1 MILLVFGLVAIL
13 DRGLFCPPRG
23 NFGQPTKRP
32 TSRCGHGVV
41 SLRSCGASQTFRHQ
55 WASAHVDA
63 QRFILVHRRW
73 VKWRCPQGFVDWDGF
88 TSLTWAFGFS
98 VAFNLSARV
107 QTLVVPGFAKPVS
120 PDCMQKTKVSNPSE
134 TTNFVSYIF
143 VD

>member
-41 SLRSCGASQTFRHQ
+41 NLRSCGASQTFRHQ

-73 VKWRCPQGFVDWDGF
+73 VKWRCPQGFVDWGGF
-88 TSLTWAFGFS
+88 TLLIWDLGFS
-98 VAFNLSARV
+98 VTFNLSARV
-107 QTLVVPGFAKPVS
+107 KRLVVPRVTKLNSLG
-120 PDCMQKTKVSNPSE
+120 CMQKTKVSNPSE
-134 TTNFVSYIF
+134 TTNFVSYLF
-143 VD
+143 AD

>member
-32 TSRCGHGVV
+32 TSRCGHGVIN
-41 SLRSCGASQTFRHQ
+41 LRSCGESQTLRHQ
-55 WASAHVDA
+55 WAFAHFDA
-63 QRFILVHRRW
+63 QHAFLVHRRR
-73 VKWRCPQGFVDWDGF
+73 VKWLCPQGFVDWGGF

-107 QTLVVPGFAKPVS
+107 KPLVAPRITKPNS

-134 TTNFVSYIF
+134 TTNFVSYLF
-143 VD
+143 AD